1 MTRFGPLLPPLLP
14 PLLRHPR
21 SRSSSPSSLPNFAR
35 WVNDGKRGRSGT
47 SRLQGP
53 TAADACA
60 AHPLSMPGAPSKGWR
75 LGGFLGT
82 WTRISLLVNQILT
95 CM

>member
-1 MTRFGPLLPPLLP
+1 MTRSGPLLPPLLP

-21 SRSSSPSSLPNFAR
+21 SRSSSPSSLPNFER
-35 WVNDGKRGRSGT
+35 WVSDSKRGRSGT
-47 SRLQGP
+47 SRLPGP

-60 AHPLSMPGAPSKGWR
+60 AHPLSMPGALSQRQG

-82 WTRISLLVNQILT
+82 WMPIWLVVNQILT
-95 CM
+95 CI